1 MSTGVTSYVWA
12 AEANRILVPLDGALY
27 VLDGVDEAAAPP
39 RRLFDPADAR
49 WAAVGSGP
57 LLDAKI
63 SADGS
68 LVCFVWA
75 DEVCCCAVPAGAEA
89 DAATP
94 RRLTSG
100 ARGEGKTNG
109 LADYCAQEEM
119 DRYVG
124 FWLSPDAATLAY
136 EEVDERHIPH
146 YRIARHATSP
156 HEEEEFRYPFA
167 GAANP
172 KVRLGW
178 TSTKEGEG
186 GAAWFDLTGPYGDDF
201 YLARV
206 DWAHD
211 GTLLAQVQSR
221 DQRDLTI
228 LRLDPA
234 TGSATPL
241 HREHNDA
248 WVNLHDMLRPLKSGG
263 FLWASEQD
271 GWRHLWVHGADGK
284 PSRRLTSGEWLVEEI
299 AAVDEANGYVYYLG
313 TQEGHL
319 QRHLYRVRLAEE
331 EGGVTSSS
339 ALLTKEGGYHAG
351 VAVARDGSRFVDQYH
366 STSAPAVATLCALPS
381 GDAAANTAPVQLYSA
396 ASDPRVDAMAAML
409 RPPRLVS
416 LPSTDGSTTLEAA
429 FYAPDEKL
437 FGEGPYPTVVSCYG
451 GPHVQFVADSWV
463 MTADLRA
470 QFLRSQ
476 GFLVIK
482 CDNRGS
488 DRRGL
493 PFEASIQGK
502 LGQLEVDDQVAAVRF
517 AVAEGL
523 ADPSRVGIY
532 GWSYGGYLSAMCLA
546 KAPDVFRCAVSG
558 APVTSWDG
566 YDTHYTERYMGG
578 TPEQMPDAYTASSVM
593 AHVDGIQGALL
604 LVHGLVDENVHFRHT
619 ARLAQAMVDAQK
631 AHELLTFPNERHS
644 PRSQK
649 DRTFMEQRVF
659 AFLHRWL
666 A

>member
-1 MSTGVTSYVWA
+1 M
-12 AEANRILVPLDGALY
+12 PQGA
-27 VLDGVDEAAAPP
+27 DPDAAA
-39 RRLFDPADAR
+39 
-49 WAAVGSGP
+49 
-57 LLDAKI
+57 
-63 SADGS
+63 
-68 LVCFVWA
+68 
-75 DEVCCCAVPAGAEA
+75 
-89 DAATP
+89 P

-124 FWLSPDAATLAY
+124 FWLSPDAATVAF
-136 EEVDERHIPH
+136 EEVDERHIPN
-146 YRIARHATSP
+146 YRIARHAASP

-178 TSTKEGEG
+178 ASTAAAKGES

-206 DWAHD
+206 DWTHD

-234 TGSATPL
+234 TGSATRL
-241 HREHNDA
+241 HTERNEA
-248 WVNLHDMLRPLKSGG
+248 WVNLHDMLRPLKSGA

-271 GWRHLWVHGADGK
+271 GWRHLWVHAADGK
-284 PSRRLTSGEWLVEEI
+284 PSRRLTSGEWLVEEL
-299 AAVDEANGYVYYLG
+299 AGVDEANGDVYFLG
-313 TQEGHL
+313 TEAGHL
-319 QRHLYRVRLAEE
+319 QRHLYRVSLSE
-331 EGGVTSSS
+331 EGRATSSPER
-339 ALLTKEGGYHAG
+339 LTKDAGYHAG
-351 VAVARDGSRFVDQYH
+351 LAVSRDGHRYVDQYH
-366 STSAPAVATLCALPS
+366 STSAPAVAKLCALLPA
-381 GDAAANTAPVQLYSA
+381 GAVGKLRAPVQLYTA

-409 RPPRLVS
+409 CPPRLAS
-416 LPSTDGSTTLEAA
+416 LPSTDGTTTLEAA
-429 FYAPDEKL
+429 FYAPDAKL
-437 FGEGPYPTVVSCYG
+437 FGDGPYPTVVSCYG
-451 GPHVQFVADSWV
+451 GPHVQFVADSWG

-502 LGQLEVDDQVAAVRF
+502 LGQLEVDDQVAAVRH

-546 KAPDVFRCAVSG
+546 KVSQSSAVSNTH
-558 APVTSWDG
+558 VT
-566 YDTHYTERYMGG
+566 
-578 TPEQMPDAYTASSVM
+578 
-593 AHVDGIQGALL
+593 
-604 LVHGLVDENVHFRHT
+604 
-619 ARLAQAMVDAQK
+619 
-631 AHELLTFPNERHS
+631 
-644 PRSQK
+644 
-649 DRTFMEQRVF
+649 
-659 AFLHRWL
+659 
-666 A
+666 